1 MTTLLLVRH
10 GQTDSNRS
18 RRLMG
23 QSDMPM
29 NLAGRQEAAS
39 LAARLRENRIDAL
52 YSSDLARAL
61 ETARIVATAVGI
73 KPVPLAELRE
83 IDAGTTVGK
92 TREELR
98 LECPE
103 LFGNA
108 WLDTPFP
115 GGESYAQLTQR
126 VGRALSEL
134 LARHERKTV
143 VVIAHGGTIRAG
155 VAALT
160 GIPLARLIGLTVA
173 NASITQLTST
183 SRDEVH
189 LDALSDV
196 AHLDQA
202 ETPPR
207 AHPAV
212 KPPSS

>member
-1 MTTLLLVRH
+1 MTTLLLARH

-23 QSDMPM
+23 QFDMPM

-39 LAARLRENRIDAL
+39 LAARLRESRIDAL
-52 YSSDLARAL
+52 YSSDLARAM

-73 KPVPLAELRE
+73 EPVPLAELRE
-83 IDAGTTVGK
+83 LDVGTAVGK

-103 LFGNA
+103 LFSEA
-108 WLDTPFP
+108 WMDTPFP
-115 GGESYAQLTQR
+115 GGESYAQLTER
-126 VGRALSEL
+126 VGHALCEL
-134 LARHERKTV
+134 LARHEEKIV

-160 GIPLARLIGLTVA
+160 GIPLVRLIGLTVA
-173 NASITQLTST
+173 NGSITQLTAASE
-183 SRDEVH
+183 DEVR

-196 AHLDQA
+196 GHLDQA
-202 ETPPR
+202 ETQPQRTPG
-207 AHPAV
+207 
-212 KPPSS
+212 